1 MYIWKFPSSVQL
13 DNARVSA
20 AIEWGLIRYKI
31 KHKRRNSK
39 KHPQTPMCY
48 YYVNMLMTTFLTTF
62 QRFSEV
68 IWRLHEVSKNSRR
81 LPKIIDG
88 FRRLSVSDLEKV
100 SDYEWHEQLIHSLLD
115 LDNEKVNTETC
126 ITDNILLFTSY
137 LHMTLQLKLT
147 CL

>member
-1 MYIWKFPSSVQL
+1 
-13 DNARVSA
+13 
-20 AIEWGLIRYKI
+20 
-31 KHKRRNSK
+31 
-39 KHPQTPMCY
+39 MCY

-115 LDNEKVNTETC
+115 LDNEKV
-126 ITDNILLFTSY
+126 
-137 LHMTLQLKLT
+137 KG
-147 CL
+147 